1 MNTCHVITRVTELI
15 RIRTA
20 AVGLIVA
27 ASLAPSCVVAATAQL
42 SDWTGQG
49 NFDGEN
55 DYKFIPPDSVGGTF
69 QSRMSPPPPSGT
81 FPETWYFRDASLAG
95 GPLGFDDAL
104 AMSGTITLSSP
115 NHADPSWFFGWY
127 KSDDYRYR
135 LGFSAAQAVFN
146 PPNAIRMNIA
156 RGNGGAA
163 ATPLALTSDG
173 GSSSLNATIPN
184 GTYDFSF
191 SYTPGASNNLSV
203 HITSANTDWRRENQT
218 VNWSTPNVFD
228 RFGFLQIGAMATA
241 NDALT
246 FDVIVSDLNY
256 TGESLI
262 PEPSASTL
270 AAICAVGAIGH
281 LPVTRAGRRRSFR
294 RRAARRAGH

>member
-81 FPETWYFRDASLAG
+81 FPETWYFRDASLTG

-104 AMSGTITLSSP
+104 SMSGTITLSSP

-135 LGFSAAQAVFN
+135 LGFSAAQAVLD
-146 PPNAIRMNIA
+146 PPNAIRMSIA

-163 ATPLALTSDG
+163 STPLALTSDG
-173 GSSSLNATIPN
+173 GSSSLKATIPD
-184 GTYDFSF
+184 GTYAFSF

-203 HITSANTDWRRENQT
+203 HITSPGTDWRRENQT
-218 VNWSTPNVFD
+218 VNWSTPDVFD
-228 RFGFLQIGAMATA
+228 RFGFLQIGTTV
-241 NDALT
+241 DTRT
-246 FDVIVSDLNY
+246 FDVIVSDLSY
-256 TGESLI
+256 TGESV
-262 PEPSASTL
+262 PEPPASTL
-270 AAICAVGAIGH
+270 ATICAIAAIGR
-281 LPVTRAGRRRSFR
+281 LSSSRAGRIRPPF
-294 RRAARRAGH
+294 AGAPRQ